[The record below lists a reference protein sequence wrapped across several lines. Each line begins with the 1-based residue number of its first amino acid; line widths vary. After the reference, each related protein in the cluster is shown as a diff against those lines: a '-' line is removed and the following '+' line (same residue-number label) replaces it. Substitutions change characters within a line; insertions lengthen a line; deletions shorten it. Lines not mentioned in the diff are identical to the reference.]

1 MGKIIAV
8 NAGSTSIKMAIYD
21 RFGIQDG
28 QTMPI
33 AEYRWEKDV
42 KRATVKFGSRKCV
55 LDVPFEKHAEAFKE
69 GVNCFLAAESFNDVK
84 QIDAVVNRAVNG
96 GELLLSPDP
105 IEITTEVQKEF
116 ERNIDL
122 APNHNPPAL
131 EVSEAAQQ
139 MFTDAKHY
147 YMFDTGWHSTMPI
160 INQLYALPKECF
172 EKAGIRAFG
181 AHGIVYMDNT
191 KRAAEMLDIPMN
203 EINLILLH
211 LGGGCSANAVKNGK
225 SIDTTMGYTP
235 TDGLMMATRCGQLDP
250 GVLPKLVEYYGSVEN
265 VIEVM
270 TKKSGFYGLT
280 GEADMR
286 LVKQLAEKGNE
297 MANIAIDR
305 FVNEVRKVIGAY
317 MAELDYNVDAI
328 ICSGGIAENDT
339 EILRRIFSGFEGV
352 RILLSDDTKKVSDEE
367 YSDIPVVV
375 IPANEELAM
384 AKAVMRIMK

>member
-1 MGKIIAV
+1 MSKIISI
-8 NAGSTSIKMAIYD
+8 NAGSTSIKMAIFD
-21 RFGIQDG
+21 DFAIRDG
-28 QTMPI
+28 QTTPL

-42 KRATVKFGSRKCV
+42 KKATVKFGVHKYV
-55 LDVPFEKHAEAFKE
+55 HDVPFESHTEAFKD
-69 GVNCFLAAESFNDVK
+69 GINRFKRAESFKYSNE
-84 QIDAVVNRAVNG
+84 IITVVNRAVNG
-96 GELLLSPDP
+96 GEFLQSPDP

-147 YMFDTGWHSTMPI
+147 YMFDTGWHSTMPMK
-160 INQLYALPKECF
+160 NQMYALPKECF
-172 EKAGIRAFG
+172 EEMGIRAFG

-191 KRAAEMLDIPMN
+191 ARAAEILDIPV
-203 EINLILLH
+203 EEVNLILLH

-235 TDGLMMATRCGQLDP
+235 TDGLMMATRCGHIDP
-250 GVLPKLVEYYGSVEN
+250 GVLPKLVKRYGN
-265 VIEVM
+265 VDKVMEVL

-286 LVKQLAEKGNE
+286 NVKKLAEEGDK

-305 FVNEVRKVIGAY
+305 FVNEVRKIVGAY
-317 MAELDYNVDAI
+317 LAELDYNVDAI
-328 ICSGGIAENDT
+328 VCSGGIAENDT
-339 EILRRIFSGFEGV
+339 EILRKIFSGFEGIG
-352 RILLSDDTKKVSDEE
+352 ILLDDDPKKISDEE
-367 YSDIPVVV
+367 YSYIPVL
-375 IPANEELAM
+375 ILPANEELAM
-384 AKAVMRIMK
+384 AKAALKEVI

>member
-1 MGKIIAV
+1 MGKIVSI

-21 RFGIQDG
+21 DFAIQDG
-28 QTMPI
+28 QTTPL

-42 KRATVKFGSRKCV
+42 KKATVKFGVHKYV
-55 LDVPFEKHAEAFKE
+55 HDVPFESHTEAFKD
-69 GVNCFLAAESFNDVK
+69 GINRFKRAESFKYSNE
-84 QIDAVVNRAVNG
+84 IITVVNRAVNG
-96 GELLLSPDP
+96 GKLLQSPDP

-131 EVSEAAQQ
+131 EVSKAAQQ

-147 YMFDTGWHSTMPI
+147 YMFDTGWHSTMPMK
-160 INQLYALPKECF
+160 NQMYALPKECF
-172 EKAGIRAFG
+172 EEMGIRAFG

-191 KRAAEMLDIPMN
+191 ARAAEILDIPV
-203 EINLILLH
+203 EEVNLILLH

-235 TDGLMMATRCGQLDP
+235 TDGLMMATRCGHIDP
-250 GVLPKLVEYYGSVEN
+250 GVLPKLVKRYGN
-265 VIEVM
+265 VDKVMEVL

-286 LVKQLAEKGNE
+286 NVKKLAEEGDK

-305 FVNEVRKVIGAY
+305 FVNEVRKIVGAY
-317 MAELDYNVDAI
+317 LAELDYNVDAI
-328 ICSGGIAENDT
+328 VCSGGIAENDT
-339 EILRRIFSGFEGV
+339 EILRKIFSGFEGIG
-352 RILLSDDTKKVSDEE
+352 ILLDDDPKKVSDEE
-367 YSDIPVVV
+367 YSYIPVL
-375 IPANEELAM
+375 ILPANEELAM
-384 AKAVMRIMK
+384 AKAALKEVI

>member
-1 MGKIIAV
+1 MSKIISI
-8 NAGSTSIKMAIYD
+8 NAGSTSIKMAIFD
-21 RFGIQDG
+21 DFAIRDG
-28 QTMPI
+28 QTTPL

-42 KRATVKFGSRKCV
+42 KKATVKFGVHKYV
-55 LDVPFEKHAEAFKE
+55 HDVPFESHTEAFKD
-69 GVNCFLAAESFNDVK
+69 GINRFKRAESFKYSNE
-84 QIDAVVNRAVNG
+84 IITVVNRAVNG
-96 GELLLSPDP
+96 GEFLQSPDP

-147 YMFDTGWHSTMPI
+147 YMFDTGWHSTMPMK
-160 INQLYALPKECF
+160 NQMYALPKECF
-172 EKAGIRAFG
+172 EEMGIRAFG

-191 KRAAEMLDIPMN
+191 ARAAEMLDIPMN

-235 TDGLMMATRCGQLDP
+235 TDGLMMATRCGHIDP
-250 GVLPKLVEYYGSVEN
+250 GVLPKLVKRYGN
-265 VIEVM
+265 VDKVMEVL

-286 LVKQLAEKGNE
+286 NVKKLAEEGDK

-305 FVNEVRKVIGAY
+305 FVNEVRKIVGAY
-317 MAELDYNVDAI
+317 LAELDYNVDAI
-328 ICSGGIAENDT
+328 VCSGGIAENDT
-339 EILRRIFSGFEGV
+339 EILRKIFSGFEGIG
-352 RILLSDDTKKVSDEE
+352 ILLDDDPKKVSDEE
-367 YSDIPVVV
+367 YSYIPVL
-375 IPANEELAM
+375 ILPANEELAM
-384 AKAVMRIMK
+384 AKAALKEVI

>member
-28 QTMPI
+28 QTMPL

-96 GELLLSPDP
+96 GKLLQSPDP

-131 EVSEAAQQ
+131 EVSKAAQQ

-147 YMFDTGWHSTMPI
+147 YMFDTGWHSTMPMK
-160 INQLYALPKECF
+160 NQMYALPKECF
-172 EKAGIRAFG
+172 EEMGIRAFG

-191 KRAAEMLDIPMN
+191 ARAAEILDIPV
-203 EINLILLH
+203 EEVNLILLH

-235 TDGLMMATRCGQLDP
+235 TDGLMMATRCGHIDP
-250 GVLPKLVEYYGSVEN
+250 GVLPKLVKRYGN
-265 VIEVM
+265 VDKVMEVL